1 MKRTWKMISG
11 VCLMGALTVL
21 AAMPA
26 AAETIATE
34 EVALE
39 TTAMPAAETSNSGET
54 TTQSNESATY
64 SVVVSVQDKDTK
76 LPIDGVD
83 VRLEKR
89 FYQDIPD
96 KSHWDCYTG
105 ETEILAQWNT
115 SDANPYNSTAYTWT
129 TGESYDVFA
138 VISELPDGYSY
149 YGREIAEYAIWG
161 EDLSVFDEPISIAL
175 NLQKEKYMGM
185 DFPITGTYT
194 ETISFADAATGAP
207 IENLDCVL
215 VNTVTGEEL
224 FAWNTS
230 ELPSAEISGLEYCF
244 TDWHMNAEFKYAVK
258 FKNLPENYVVF
269 HGKSRELVYLLY
281 TPTELE
287 SGETAFETQILMENT
302 DPDAPPVT
310 YISSN
315 NTDGQTTTTRETTVT
330 TTAAPETATTTET
343 TETETTTTETETTVT
358 TETTVFADYTSA
370 PVSETT
376 ETAESD
382 LPQTGNNSLNQIAVI
397 LGALLMLSTG
407 AWAMRSTGFLRH
419 KDDET

>member
-34 EVALE
+34 TAALE

-64 SVVVSVQDKDTK
+64 SVVVSVQDKDTH
-76 LPIDGVD
+76 LPLDDVD
-83 VRLEKR
+83 VCLEKR
-89 FYQDIPD
+89 YYEDIPD
-96 KSHWDCYTG
+96 KNSWECFTG
-105 ETEILAQWNT
+105 ESEVLAKWNT
-115 SDANPYNSTAYTWT
+115 SDANPYTSA
-129 TGESYDVFA
+129 DFPAADDKPFAVVA
-138 VISELPDGYSY
+138 VISELPAGYSY
-149 YGREIAEYAIWG
+149 YGREIAEYAIWA
-161 EDLSVFDEPISIAL
+161 EDFSVFDEPFSIAL

-269 HGKSRELVYLLY
+269 NGKSRELVYLLY
-281 TPTELE
+281 SPTQLE

-358 TETTVFADYTSA
+358 TETTVWADYTSA

-382 LPQTGNNSLNQIAVI
+382 LPQTGNNSLNQIALI

-407 AWAMRSTGFLRH
+407 AWAVHSAGSLRR
-419 KDDET
+419 KDETA